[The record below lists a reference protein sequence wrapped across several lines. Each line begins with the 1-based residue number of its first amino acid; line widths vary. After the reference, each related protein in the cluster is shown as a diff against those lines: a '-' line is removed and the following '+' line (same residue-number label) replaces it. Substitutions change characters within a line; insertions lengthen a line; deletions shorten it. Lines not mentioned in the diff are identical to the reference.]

1 MFLVFIT
8 VLYLCC
14 HKCKFAFSPLYVI
27 DTIFFIL
34 ELRYDDNN
42 DYSNN
47 MKSIHFRMI
56 KLQRG

>member
-1 MFLVFIT
+1 MFLVLIT

-27 DTIFFIL
+27 NTTSSIL
-34 ELRYDDNN
+34 ELRFDERN

-47 MKSIHFRMI
+47 I
-56 KLQRG
+56 K